1 MPQGGA
7 GTGEQVA
14 TSPARSDGNKA
25 QVQAQPGLIA
35 RSGQPQTTHPTDN
48 AGTGPVELLQ
58 QGARPAQT
66 FSGQTAMPALQS
78 FVRAAVQS
86 NTAQSQGTALS
97 PTSGTSRTRQSQ
109 ARPEQ
114 VQRTSYTPR
123 SEKMVELARE
133 QRDSVFRSIALALSE
148 KGGKAH
154 IQLDPRALGNLA
166 VQMELSGDKLK
177 LEVRVE
183 REELA
188 TVMREDLPKLQQQL
202 ESRGLVVESIN
213 VQTSS
218 REEQQQQALE
228 FARSQRGSLGNSFEA
243 NNSLEEG
250 AELGGLLGRG
260 IGLRQGEG
268 INFLA

>member
-1 MPQGGA
+1 
-7 GTGEQVA
+7 
-14 TSPARSDGNKA
+14 
-25 QVQAQPGLIA
+25 
-35 RSGQPQTTHPTDN
+35 
-48 AGTGPVELLQ
+48 
-58 QGARPAQT
+58 
-66 FSGQTAMPALQS
+66 MPALQS

-243 NNSLEEG
+243 TLPRRG
-250 AELGGLLGRG
+250 RRARRPAWTRHRPAPGRG
-260 IGLRQGEG
+260 HQFPGLM
-268 INFLA
+268 A